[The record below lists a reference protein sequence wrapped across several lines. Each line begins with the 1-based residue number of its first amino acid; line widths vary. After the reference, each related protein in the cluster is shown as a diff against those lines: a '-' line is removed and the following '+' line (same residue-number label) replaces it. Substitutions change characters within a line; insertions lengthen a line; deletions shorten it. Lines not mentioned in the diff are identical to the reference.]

1 MNKIYC
7 HRNQISGTGMTTLVN
22 SLPTR
27 TASNKGTLYAITN
40 TNEGNSMTAAQI
52 TTARNK
58 YWLPYRYTGSTWVEL
73 TASTRGDVD
82 GDGNVNISDVTALI
96 DYLLSGNATGVNVTA
111 ADCDQ
116 DGNVNISDVT
126 ALIDYLLSGSW

>member
-1 MNKIYC
+1 
-7 HRNQISGTGMTTLVN
+7 MTTLVN

-27 TASNKGTLYAITN
+27 SASNKGTLLAIHIN
-40 TNEGNSMTAAQI
+40 DNNSMTSAQI

-58 YWLPYRYTGSTWVEL
+58 YWLPKKYNGSAWVEL